1 MSDQQKAILKTV
13 DLVVKFGAHAAV
25 DGVSIEIYPG
35 EIRALIG
42 PNGAGKTTL
51 LNAISGTVK
60 PSGGRVYFHDR
71 DITGLSPHLT
81 CRRGVARTFQIPNI
95 MPGLTV
101 RENVWL
107 GINSRSSLP
116 WHPFKEAGKMAGVSS
131 EVEALCRL
139 VGLEDNLDEMAAN
152 LSHGDQKLLE
162 IAIAMSL
169 DGSLLLLDEPTQG
182 VSPGEIDKFVS
193 VIKKVAE
200 TKTVLMIEHNMDV
213 VLGISDLVTVLDH
226 GRVIAQKIPSEIVND
241 RTVRQVYLGTL

>member
-1 MSDQQKAILKTV
+1 MPGHQKAILKTI
-13 DLVVKFGAHAAV
+13 DLAVNFGAHAAV
-25 DGVSIEIYPG
+25 DGVNIEIYSG

-51 LNAISGTVK
+51 LNAISGTIK
-60 PSGGRVYFHDR
+60 PSRGRVLFHDE
-71 DITGLSPHLT
+71 DITGLPPHLS
-81 CRRGVARTFQIPNI
+81 CRRGIARTFQIPNI

-101 RENVWL
+101 KENIWL
-107 GINSRSSLP
+107 GINSRSRIP
-116 WHPFKEAGKMAGVSS
+116 WQPFKEAKKVANASKEIEM
-131 EVEALCRL
+131 LCEL
-139 VGLEDNLDEMAAN
+139 VGLEDNLDEMACN

-182 VSPGEIDKFVS
+182 VSPSEIDRFIL

-213 VLGISDLVTVLDH
+213 VLGISDMVTVLEY
-226 GRVIAQKIPSEIVND
+226 GRVIAQNIPSMIVND
-241 RTVRQVYLGTL
+241 ERVRQVYLGT

>member
-1 MSDQQKAILKTV
+1 MSDQRKAILRTA
-13 DLVVKFGAHAAV
+13 DLVVRFGAHAAV
-25 DGVSIEIYPG
+25 DGVNIEVYPG

-51 LNAISGTVK
+51 LNAISGTIK
-60 PSGGRVYFHDR
+60 PSAGSVFFHGE
-71 DITGLSPHLT
+71 DITGLPPHMT
-81 CRRGVARTFQIPNI
+81 CRRGIARTFQIPNV
-95 MPGLTV
+95 MPGLMV

-107 GINSRSSLP
+107 GVNSRSGIP
-116 WHPFKEAGKMAGVSS
+116 WHPFKDAKKMADLSVDV
-131 EVEALCRL
+131 EVLCGL
-139 VGLEDNLDEMAAN
+139 VGLEDNMDEMAGN

-182 VSPGEIDKFVS
+182 VSPSEIDKFVS

-213 VLGISDLVTVLDH
+213 VLGLSDMVTVLDH
-226 GRVIAQKIPSEIVND
+226 GKIIAQNLPNEIVND
-241 RTVRQVYLGTL
+241 QRVRQVYLGT

>member
-1 MSDQQKAILKTV
+1 MSVQRKAILKTT
-13 DLVVKFGAHAAV
+13 DLVVKFGANAAV
-25 DGVSIEIYPG
+25 DGVSLEVYAG

-51 LNAISGTVK
+51 LNAISGTIR
-60 PSGGRVYFHDR
+60 PSGGRVFFQDQ
-71 DITGLSPHLT
+71 DITGLPPYLS
-81 CRRGVARTFQIPNI
+81 CRRGIARTFQIPNI
-95 MPGLTV
+95 LPGLTV

-107 GINSRSSLP
+107 GINSRSRVP
-116 WHPFKEAGKMAGVSS
+116 WHPFRDAGKAAGFSG
-131 EVEALCRL
+131 EVDDLCHL
-139 VGLEDNLDEMAAN
+139 VGLEDNLDELAGN

-182 VSPGEIDKFVS
+182 VSPSEIDKFTA

-213 VLGISDLVTVLDH
+213 VLGISDMVTVLDH
-226 GRVIAQKIPSEIVND
+226 GRVIAQNLPSEIVND
-241 RTVRQVYLGTL
+241 ERVRQVYLGT